1 MNEQKEHDE
10 LSSWYSSYGLITAE
24 RILEKY
30 HMRLTQDVLIRAF
43 KNPHSIYYRLL
54 RVPIKNVLNGII
66 LTQAKDYQ
74 TYVQKLFIDYL
85 LSGEDGKDNNTPG
98 ASTREELEEKR
109 QELTALGERFQQLE
123 REHSQLISESQAQLI
138 SFSVK
143 WKALMNKAVQSCE
156 KMMKEE
162 GKNVPESAIEH
173 AITYALANITEQDAS
188 GLNKDSDFIQNFTEN
203 LGLVNHHLD
212 LDKLSTIFKDFFSA
226 FKSMEENL
234 EVYIDKIKSMAEQL
248 REYRSEFYEK
258 IIQVNELLYNLSD
271 YRMNDEQIKIN
282 KEALN
287 FDRDII

>member
-212 LDKLSTIFKDFFSA
+212 LDKLSTIFQDFFSA

>member
-156 KMMKEE
+156 KMLKEE
-162 GKNVPESAIEH
+162 GKNVPESAIEY

-212 LDKLSTIFKDFFSA
+212 LDKLSTIFQDFFSA

>member
-188 GLNKDSDFIQNFTEN
+188 GLNKNSDFIQNFTEN

-212 LDKLSTIFKDFFSA
+212 LDKLSTIFQDFFSA